1 MLTQIAV
8 LVIDNRWWG
17 EDMYLTSQD
26 SAYETVTRSSWSF
39 TWWSFWS
46 DMVPMGFVWSS
57 RVHFVTF
64 VVASKGGWVL
74 LGRQCN
80 RDKPSCLSPSDMQ
93 GSGCTLFTS
102 WQRVQRTRILSPVCF
117 PWPEVIT
124 KYTSVPC
131 CRSQLSKDGWM
142 SKDGTH
148 PFQRL
153 HRAVLDGCAALVRH
167 LNHTLSTRWQQDTLA
182 RCSSFIFFVQTL
194 SLLCRKSMSGRCGSV
209 SSSDRVSASSEVR
222 MWDWIVGRY

>member
-1 MLTQIAV
+1 MPAIMFDFSFPNV
-8 LVIDNRWWG
+8 
-17 EDMYLTSQD
+17 EDISPAKTLHTKLWPGPHGHSPD
-26 SAYETVTRSSWSF
+26 EFA
-39 TWWSFWS
+39 WS
-46 DMVPMGFVWSS
+46 DMVLMGFVWSS
-57 RVHFVTF
+57 GVQFVTF
-64 VVASKGGWVL
+64 VMASKGGWVL

-80 RDKPSCLSPSDMQ
+80 RDQPSCLSPSDMQ
-93 GSGCTLFTS
+93 SSGCTLFTS

-153 HRAVLDGCAALVRH
+153 HRAVLDGCAALVCH
-167 LNHTLSTRWQQDTLA
+167 LNHTRFTPQQQDVSDVL
-182 RCSSFIFFVQTL
+182 L
-194 SLLCRKSMSGRCGSV
+194 SLSLVKPWACCAGRACQGGVAVWALRTGCRRPRRSGCETGV
-209 SSSDRVSASSEVR
+209 WGD
-222 MWDWIVGRY
+222 MY